1 MHHTHLFL
9 FVETARS
16 TGEVISSIC
25 EMPIELNEIVRN
37 FAPRQVYEFRTAMNL
52 LATNG
57 QTFSRVPYEVVL
69 PNYDVH

>member
-1 MHHTHLFL
+1 M
-9 FVETARS
+9 
-16 TGEVISSIC
+16 C
-25 EMPIELNEIVRN
+25 EMPIEVNEIVRN